1 MKPRVLLIAPLPPPI
16 HGSSVV
22 SCQIQNSKKINDAFS
37 CDWVNLSTSR
47 NMEEIQRFKLIKL
60 WRMFSSV
67 VKTLWLLTT
76 RNYDLCYIALA
87 CSGKPF
93 LKDMPFALLCK
104 LFHKKLVIHQHNKGM
119 SNDVDRLPYRW
130 LLPMVYRNAKV
141 ILLSWRLYPDIEKV
155 VRKEDVIIC
164 PNGISVMDSD
174 LVVDSSEQCVY
185 NNKKDIDK
193 TTKLLFLSNLIESK
207 GVIVLLD
214 ALKILKERGYSFQC
228 DFVGGE
234 TKDIDAK
241 RFAEEVNNRGL
252 NRVAFYKGKKYGK
265 EKWDVFKQSDIFI
278 FPTYYDNEC
287 FPLVILEAMAH
298 HLPVVTTN
306 EGGIPDIVENG
317 KNGFICERK
326 NPESLADCIAVLLN
340 DKNLRRKM
348 GNEGYKILK
357 ERYTEEQFE
366 ERMLEILNRMTTSS
380 S

>member
-1 MKPRVLLIAPLPPPI
+1 
-16 HGSSVV
+16 
-22 SCQIQNSKKINDAFS
+22 
-37 CDWVNLSTSR
+37 
-47 NMEEIQRFKLIKL
+47 
-60 WRMFSSV
+60 
-67 VKTLWLLTT
+67 
-76 RNYDLCYIALA
+76 
-87 CSGKPF
+87 
-93 LKDMPFALLCK
+93 
-104 LFHKKLVIHQHNKGM
+104 
-119 SNDVDRLPYRW
+119 
-130 LLPMVYRNAKV
+130 
-141 ILLSWRLYPDIEKV
+141 
-155 VRKEDVIIC
+155 
-164 PNGISVMDSD
+164 
-174 LVVDSSEQCVY
+174 
-185 NNKKDIDK
+185 
-193 TTKLLFLSNLIESK
+193 
-207 GVIVLLD
+207 LD

-326 NPESLADCIAVLLN
+326 NPDTLADCIAVLLN

-348 GNEGYKILK
+348 GDEGYKILK